1 MTDAAQQPRAC
12 FVGDSFTAG
21 VGDPTGLGWVGR
33 VTAAIR
39 QRGTDFTPY
48 NLGIRRNTSRD
59 IAHRW
64 RDECTA
70 RLVDDQPR
78 LIVFCSGVNDSITE
92 GQAQRVT
99 PQESLDLCAQ
109 TWQQAK
115 DLASVVV
122 FGPPPVIDFSHDG
135 LPERIKALSEAQQT
149 LCQSL
154 GLPFLPLYDSLLH
167 HGPWIS
173 ELRAGDGAHPAAG
186 GYQTWAALALTWPAF
201 TAACGHPP
209 A

>member
-12 FVGDSFTAG
+12 FFGDSFTAG

-33 VTAAIR
+33 ITATIR
-39 QRGTDFTPY
+39 QSGIDFTPY

-59 IAHRW
+59 IARRW
-64 RDECTA
+64 RDECAA
-70 RLVDDQPR
+70 RLVDDQSR

-92 GQAQRVT
+92 GQALRVS
-99 PQESLDLCAQ
+99 PQDSLELCAQ

-115 DLASVVV
+115 EIASVVV
-122 FGPPPVIDFSHDG
+122 FGPPPVIDFSEDG
-135 LPERIKALSEAQQT
+135 LPERIKALSDAQRT

-154 GLPFLPLYDSLLH
+154 GLPFLPLYDSLDQR
-167 HGPWIS
+167 GPWIS
-173 ELRAGDGAHPAAG
+173 ELKTGDGAHPAAG
-186 GYQTWAALALTWPAF
+186 GYQQWADLALAWPAF
-201 TAACGHPP
+201 TEACGLPP